1 MKKIYLLFLLCLC
14 AVSAMAQAP
23 VRFTYQAIVRNND
36 GVLYT
41 TDYDVRLS
49 IWRTAP
55 SAPAGQKIYQE
66 THSINGASEI
76 SLTVGTGSVESGSLD
91 NIEWGNGIYYLV
103 SEYLDM
109 DSAVFATD
117 AVQLLSVPYA
127 LFANQVG
134 GVVPNYY
141 AVTPTANGYSVTV
154 TYSNGQTQTLNLQN
168 GAVGPQGA
176 TGPTGPTGPQGASG
190 VSPTVTVNTVS
201 SQDSVLIIV
210 DSAGVQTTHVIRHG
224 QPGPAG
230 PAGQPYPFSP
240 TVTVSTLGNN
250 IIIIIPNSTP
260 VSLSHGTDGPVGPQ
274 GPQGARG
281 AAGMTPVFSFQPS
294 GNDTIVTITD
304 ALGSHSFTIHAGAQ
318 GSQGSPG
325 APGAPGFSPTVNT
338 QTIGDDV
345 RVTVTTPTGQQTY
358 TISNGKSAYRA
369 WLDAGHSGSEA
380 DFLSTMMFQTLSL
393 SGRNLSIHPG
403 NSVVML
409 PDSMG
414 TTQLGAS
421 AYQAWLASGHTGT
434 EADYLQSL
442 RGGDGTSGIAPVVTL
457 TVLDSLRTRV
467 TITSAAHPQGESFVV
482 RNGIDGS
489 SFVQSQS
496 NWNETE
502 TNSPSY
508 IRNKPNL
515 SAVATSGNYN
525 DLQDRPDLFNGDYNS
540 LTNRP
545 TIPTVP
551 TNVGVFQND
560 ASYVSNNGCDTLS
573 YCNLAGLLNA
583 LSDTLTAIESRID
596 TTIVPP
602 TVHTNAVQIA
612 GLTAHTG
619 GEVLSDGG
627 APVTGTGV
635 CWDTVP
641 HPDLSHNHTIDVS
654 WQGLFSSTLRY
665 LSPATLYYVRAYATN
680 AAGTGYGE
688 ELTFT
693 AECPAITVSIAGA
706 DSSCSFEGI
715 TLEASGAVSYVWSTG
730 ATSPSLVVSPITTTT
745 YTVTGTDALGCTATA
760 SKTVTVFP
768 KYHGEWHEYACDSFE
783 WAGQTY
789 MASGDYTRT
798 FQTINGCDS
807 VWTLHLTI
815 LSSVTTQIS
824 ATALESYTWNGQ
836 TYTQSGDYTQ
846 TFPAANGCD
855 SVVTLHLTVNHR
867 PAGDAQP
874 CPGTPTVTDYD
885 GNVYNTVK
893 IGNQCWMKE
902 NLRTTHFADGS
913 EVIAGTTA
921 SSTEPYRY
929 DNSGSNITLEKRG
942 YLYNWPAVMHG
953 AGSSTANPSGVQGI
967 CPTGWHVPSDAEWT
981 QLTDY
986 VGSVPAYQCGSNST
1000 YVAKALADSTGWN
1013 SYTGTCAV
1021 GNNLNQNNAT
1031 GYGASPAGYYNGIY
1045 GSGNSAA
1052 YFWSATEPFIG
1063 SAFYRYLNST
1073 YTNMESGTRYKSD
1086 GYSVRCVLGDGANL
1100 PAVTTSAASNITA
1113 TTATC
1118 GGNVTYDGNTTV
1130 TARGVCWNTTGS
1142 PTVSDAHTN
1151 DGSGAGAFTSSLTGL
1166 QANTTYHV
1174 RAYATNSVGTA
1185 YGNEVTFTTGCP
1197 SFTVNILG
1205 DDGVC
1210 INYGTM
1216 LTASGAM
1223 SYVWSTGATTQNIAV
1238 APTQTT
1244 TYTVTGTDASGCTA
1258 TATKTVIVFSTDYT
1272 NLHESACD
1280 SYEWNGET
1288 YTQSGDY
1295 TQTFQNVHGC
1305 DSVVTLHLTIVPA
1318 VLASVTTGNIG
1329 NVTTTSATAGGSVTV
1344 PNDDCS
1350 TVTARG
1356 VCWNTTGT
1364 PTINDSHT
1372 NDGSGVGTFTS
1383 SLTGLQPNT
1392 TYHVRAY
1399 ATNSAGTAYGNEV
1412 TFTTGCPSFTVSI
1425 SGDDGVCLNDGTM
1438 LSASGATSYVW
1449 STGATTQNIAVTPS
1463 QTTTYTVTGTDAN
1476 GCTATASKTVIAFST
1491 DYTDLHESACY
1502 YYEWNG
1508 QTYTASG
1515 DYTQTFQNVHGCD
1528 SVVTLHLTI
1537 LPATLFSYSGNM
1549 EVLANTPVTLM
1560 ATGANVVTWTD
1571 VDGAVIGTGN
1581 TVTVTPD
1588 DTTIYTLTAH
1598 NEDVNLVVNGDFE
1611 QGNTG
1616 FTSDYSYSNTMQCR
1630 RYTIQSD
1637 AYNYLSDTHVSGID
1651 GNNFMIVDGYN
1662 SSTTVVWSQTVNV
1675 QPGMLYAF
1683 SAKAISLNINYPYAQ
1698 LQFLVNGT
1706 PIGYLDV
1713 NLPKQWLAFS
1723 GTWSSEDATTAT
1735 LTIIDL
1741 TNSCANNDFGLDG
1754 IRFAKM
1760 TSCETSAMVIVETI
1774 HVPTVTTANV
1784 TNIGATTA
1792 TSGGNVTTDGG
1803 ATVTARGVC
1812 WNTTGTPTV
1821 NDAHTTDGSGTG
1833 TFTSSLV
1840 NLQESTTY
1848 HVRAYATNSAGTAYG
1863 EERVFTTESGIS
1875 AGDAQPCPNNP
1886 TVTDYDGNV
1895 YNTVQ
1900 IGQQCWMKENLRTTH
1915 YADGVEIPAGT
1926 TSSTTEPYRYA
1937 PNNNSSNVATY
1948 GYFYNWPAAMHGVH
1962 SSSSNPSNVQGACP
1976 TGWHIPSDAEWVQL
1990 TDYVSSVSAYHCN
2003 SNSNSIA
2010 KALAATTGWNSYG
2023 IGCTVGNDLTANNA
2037 TGFSAVAPGYYEGNY
2052 NHFGVGATWWSST
2065 EDNSATARQLHI
2077 VNYSAEA
2084 THAAFGKDL
2093 GYSVRCVLGAGVNP
2107 PAVITG
2113 TAKQTGNTSAYCSG
2127 EVISDC
2133 GTPVTE
2139 RGICWSAYPN
2149 DNPTVGGA
2157 HASAGSGTGSFTA
2170 NLTGLD
2176 LLDTLYYVRA
2186 YATNSAGTA
2195 YGEVIPLY
2203 LYPVVP
2209 KTGTENYDMYY
2220 NTVTVFDHAGPA
2232 ADYDDNCD
2240 GMLVITAPT
2249 AGMVLQI
2256 SGDYNTESCCDHLYI
2271 YDGNGT
2277 GVQLADLCGTGSVGT
2292 PIFTTQNTV
2301 TLRFVSDPSV
2311 TDPGFALTVT
2321 AVQPVVPGSV
2331 VISGYD
2337 VVCDGGTTTLTA
2349 TSDVGGTYTWSN
2361 GTTGSHIT
2369 VGAGTYTVTVTSATG
2384 NSLSSYPFVVYGAQS
2399 ANVAVNQTA
2408 CNSYTWNGTTYT
2420 QSGDYTR
2427 HFTTVMGCDSTVTL
2441 HLTINSDY
2449 HEDVYMSSYAS
2460 YTWNGQTYTQSG
2472 NYIQTFTAA
2481 NGCDSVVTLHLTVHN
2496 IPAGDAQPCP
2506 NTPTVTD
2513 YDGNTYNTVKIGN
2526 QCWMK
2531 ENLRTTHYA
2540 DGVSIPLGST
2550 TSTTAPY
2557 YYECTG
2563 LNTSLYGYL
2572 YNWPAVMHGAGS
2584 SNANPSNV
2592 QGVCPAGWHVP
2603 SNAEWTQLVN
2613 YVSGEPTYQCGGNSS
2628 NIAKALAATE
2638 GWYVYS
2644 GSCIVGDTPADNNVT
2659 GFSALPAGGYFGSY
2673 SSSGDFALFWS
2684 ATETS
2689 GSNAWYHYL
2698 SSESALENSANS
2710 SKFRGYSVRCVLG
2723 SGVSLPVVTT
2733 SNVSNVGS
2741 TTATGGGNVTSD
2753 GNATVTARG
2762 VCWNTTGAPTVND
2775 AHTTN
2780 GSGTGTFTSSLS
2792 SLQQNTTYH
2801 VRAYATNSMG
2811 TAYGEEVVFTTGCS
2825 AFTVSISG
2833 ASSVC
2838 LGEGVTLVASG
2849 AASYVWSTGE
2859 TNQNLVVVPTQT
2871 TTYTVTGTNASGCAA
2886 SASKTVTVVT
2896 AVLATVHT
2904 TNASNVTPNSA
2915 TTGGSVTVSN
2925 NCSDVTERGVC
2936 WNTTGTPT
2944 INDSHTSDGSG
2955 VGTFTSTLSSLQE
2968 NTTYHVRAYATNSA
2982 GTAYGEEIAFTT
2994 GTGIPA
3000 GDAQPCPNTPTVTDY
3015 DGNVYNTVKIGN
3027 QCWMKENLRV
3037 THYADGVEIPA
3048 GSTPSYTDA
3057 YRYAPNNNANNV
3069 TAYGYL
3075 YNWTAVMHGAN
3086 SNNDNPGLVQG
3097 VCPTGWHLPSS
3108 AEWDQLTNYVSSIP
3122 AYQCGGNTSY
3132 IVKALASNQGWNT
3145 GYSNTC
3151 SVGNDLS
3158 TNNATGFSAMPA
3170 CYYNWDGYGMYFG
3183 RDASFWS
3190 STAYSNTQ
3198 SRSLRIYTPY
3208 RNLYHDIYLDNRH
3221 GLSVRCILGDGAN
3234 LPAVTTAAVTNITLS
3249 TATSGGNVTY
3259 DGNTTVTERGVCW
3272 NTTGAPT
3279 LNDSHTSDGSGT
3291 GSFTS
3296 TLASLAQ
3303 GTTYYVRAYA
3313 TNSMGT
3319 AYGNEVTFTTLAVP
3333 AGDAQPCPNNP
3344 TVTDYD
3350 GNVYNTV
3357 KIGNQCWMKEN
3368 LRTTHYADGTAI
3380 TLKGNVPA
3388 SSSNLSSTAEYYYIP
3403 NGNTSIVATYG
3414 YVYNWP
3420 AVMHGATSSS
3430 ANPSG
3435 VQGICPTGWHLPSS
3449 AEWDQLANYVSSVS
3463 IYRCNGSS
3471 NYIAKALCSNEGW
3484 SGSSSVCRVGNDMS
3498 ANNLTGF
3505 NAMPAGGNGGFGQG
3519 FYVWSATASSTT
3531 YAYGRDIYYN
3541 GTGVTTVTRDYNDTR
3556 TVRCILGDGQS
3567 LPTVITTPVHDVT
3580 LTTAICGG
3588 EVTSDGGA
3596 VVAAHG
3602 ICWNTTGSPTIN
3614 DVSTFDGNGT
3624 GTFTSTLVGLVQG
3637 TTYYVRAYATN
3648 SMGTAYGN
3656 EVTFTTLAVPAGDA
3670 QPCPNNPTVTDY
3682 DGNVYNTVK
3691 IGNQCWMK
3699 ENLRTTHFAD
3709 GVEIPLGSLY
3719 QLHGICR
3726 YYPNGDELNVNAYGY
3741 LYSWEAVMYN
3751 APSSEANPSGIQGIC
3766 PTGWHV
3772 PSDAEW
3778 TQLTDYMNSV
3788 PAYRCGNNGN
3798 IAKAISATEG
3808 WDISGTS
3815 FTPGNNMS
3823 TNNASG
3829 FNAMPAGYFRAAY
3842 NYIYEGFGTT
3852 AEFWSSTKFGIH
3864 AAYRSISYNAPN
3876 VGRSAIWDFTRTMR
3890 CLLGDGANLPN
3901 VATDTISNVGITSV
3915 TCGGNVTTDGGSNV
3929 TARGVCWN
3937 TAPTPTLDN
3946 AHTTNGTG
3954 TGMFTSEIT
3963 GLQHNTT
3970 YYIRA
3975 YATNAIGTVYG
3986 DEVSVTTLSF
3996 PVGAC
4001 PESVTDYDGNLY
4013 NTVQIG
4019 QQCWMKENVRTTHY
4033 ADGTDILLS
4042 DSTTSYDVAY
4052 RYNPDNN
4059 PSNVVM
4065 YGYLYNWAAVMRGM
4079 SSCGTNPSNVQGV
4092 CPTGWHMPSEAEWA
4106 QLTDYVRSVS
4116 AYRCNGYVNYIA
4128 KALAASIGWNS
4139 SDNTC
4144 AVGNGLSQNNITDFS
4159 ALPAGLYDYNS
4170 SHLGFSNGANL
4181 WSATQYYNGSFAQS
4195 WNLVYDN
4202 NSASINHTHRFNGLS
4217 VRCLLGAGT
4226 PLPTVT
4232 TDTIAQIG
4240 ATSATSGG
4248 NVTADGG
4255 STVTARGVCWNTTG
4269 TPTLSDSHTIDG
4281 SGTGTFTSAITGL
4294 QPNTTYYVC
4303 AYATNSVGTAYGNEV
4318 IFTTIAVPAGDA
4330 QPCPNNPTVTD
4341 YDGNVYN
4348 TVKIGNQ
4355 CWMKENLRT
4364 THYADGTLIPV
4375 AGTGGLEY
4383 YDPYRYAP
4391 NGDNNIVSSYG
4402 YLYNWPAVMHNM
4414 ASSNTNPS
4422 GVQGVCPTG
4431 WHMPSDAEWT
4441 QLTDYVSSVPAYQ
4454 CGGNSNS
4461 IAKALSANTGWNTS
4475 GSSCA
4480 IGNDLGT
4487 NNATGFSALPT
4498 GFRDGYARF
4507 ADYQNNTFFWCTSAT
4522 SSIRAAFRH
4531 LLYNVDTVFVGTS
4544 NYKSDGMSVRCVLGD
4559 GQTLPNVTTAAV
4571 MDITLTTA
4579 TSGGNVVSDG
4589 GATVTARG
4597 VCWNTTGA
4605 PTLNDSHTSDGS
4617 GVGTFTSTLSSLQA
4631 GTTYY
4636 VRAYATNSMGTAYG
4650 NEVTFTTLAIP
4661 AGDAQPCPNNPTVTD
4676 YDGNVYNTVQIG
4688 NQCWM
4693 KENLRTTHY
4702 ADGIA
4707 IPAGSTG
4714 SYEVAYR
4721 YNPNNDA
4728 NNVATYGYLYNYM
4741 ALMHGAASS
4750 AANPS
4755 GVQGICPA
4763 GWHVPSDAEWTQLT
4777 DYVRSVPAYVCGG
4790 YNSTIAKALASTTGW
4805 NSDSNNCT
4813 VGNEQSANNATGFN
4827 ALPAGYYSS
4836 SIYRASGSQ
4845 VDFWSSTELYSG
4857 IGWNRYLTYN
4867 NPGVYRSANLDGT
4880 IGCSVRCLLGS
4891 GANPPTVTTGT
4902 AKQTGNTSAYC
4913 GGNVTADN
4921 GATVTER
4928 GVCWSTSHNPTV
4940 GGDHAAAGSGTGT
4953 FTADLT
4959 GLTPGETY
4967 HIRAYA
4973 TNGMGTTYGEDV
4985 TLTLYTVVPKS
4996 GTETY
5001 SLNNGETVTVYDHA
5015 GPNADYDNYCDGS
5028 LVITAPA
5035 GMMLSVTGNYNTE
5048 NCCDHLYIYDG
5059 TGTNVQIAD
5068 FRNSGTIST
5077 PVTTTQNS
5085 VTLRFTSDV
5094 SVVRYGFELTVTALP
5109 CVINTLLD
5117 TTLCSNDLP
5126 LVWNG
5131 QIITASG
5138 TYTANSQTAN
5148 GCDSIVTLTV
5158 DVVSAPVLAHT
5169 PDTTVQA
5176 NASVTLWASGA
5187 NNFVWTDTNGDTL
5200 AIGNTVTVN
5209 PATTTTYYVTGG
5221 GYNPNLVTNGD
5232 FEQGNTGFTTAYSYV
5247 NDGYYGHYYIG
5258 HENHEMWSWDT
5269 GDTMYDHTTGS
5280 GLWMMVDAYNGR
5292 NIWTQTVNVS
5302 PNTTYLFSAWFLTDN
5317 IANVRF
5323 EVNDQQG
5330 DIFTTPE
5337 QRGVWER
5344 RQFIWNSGSNTTA
5357 TLKINTGSAT
5367 SGGHDFG
5374 IDDIEFREFACA
5386 TTESI
5391 TVNVGMDTLRL
5402 ETDSNACYYG
5412 DSNDNVVALAWL
5424 NGIVPMTGT
5433 FDWYVNGVHDDNLNG
5448 YHNFFSGKLLPAA
5461 TPYQIHV
5468 VYTYDNGT
5476 TLISDPVEVRV
5487 WEEPQISLSGSENQL
5502 CGGGNVTLG
5511 AYFQNFDPAANYVF
5525 QWYRN
5530 AVRQD
5535 SLILGW
5541 TADSLLANVTETTNF
5556 IVYGYIPIYNVQ
5568 GLEWCGSYDTFRVE
5582 VVDCLPAG
5590 DAQPCPNNPTVT
5602 DYDGN
5607 VYNTV
5612 KIGNQCWM
5620 KENLRT
5626 THYEDGV
5633 AIPAGGSTSLDV
5645 AYRYNPD
5652 NDANNVATYGYL
5664 YNWPAMMHGAAS
5676 SSSNPSGVQG
5686 ICPTGWHV
5694 PSDAEWT
5701 QLANYVN
5708 SVPAYRCNGG
5718 SGNIAKALAST
5729 TGWMNYNDNCVVG
5742 NEQNTNN
5749 ATGFGAM
5756 PAGRY
5761 IGGIA
5766 NFSSF
5771 AGFWS
5776 STQYNSS
5783 EAMRYCLHNYYGGV
5797 NQYHLEKSDGY
5808 SVRCVL
5814 GAGVN
5819 PPAVTTS
5826 AVSNIGANSA
5836 TSGGNVTSDGG
5847 ATVTARGICWNTTGT
5862 PTLSDSHTTD
5872 GTGTG
5877 TFTST
5882 LAGLQPNT
5890 TYYVRAYATNSM
5902 GTAYGNEVTFTTTCA
5917 TYFLHDDF
5925 NDGVIDPAKWTY
5937 TGNAVLEEEGLLKLQ
5952 QNVTD
5957 QDVHI
5962 RSVDMTVPSNGKVN
5976 MDRRFWLHKP
5986 AITTGTYIPGRYYTP
6001 GNFFLLNGDVNSWVG
6016 VCYSYT
6022 EYYDDAY
6029 HHDNPRFGIYLQS
6042 KLDGVETWIR
6052 LCDVSFDTW
6061 MTEHIEVD
6069 FTAGTLSYYMDTL
6082 MATVT
6087 VPGLAGRNVTYYN
6100 ANFHPYGWWTGH
6112 QHYMDWV
6119 DIYGETGSVTTSPVS
6134 NVTTTTASCG
6144 GSVTSDGCTT
6154 ITVRGVCWSTSHF
6167 PTLNDSHTTDGSG
6180 TGSFTSALTG
6190 LQAGTTYYVRAYAT
6204 NSLGTL
6210 YGNEVSFTIE
6220 DPCERFAVRIL
6231 GDAAVCAGS
6240 STTLHA
6246 MVPGAVPPVAVGD
6259 ILCTDNTTVKP
6270 ADFAASGKTAMG
6282 VVFHVDGTGLH
6293 GWAVHLNDQG
6303 TSITWGGYGTDIP
6316 DMPNYG
6322 SARTAIADTAGY
6334 SNTQI
6339 IRAAGDASTY
6349 PAAWA
6354 VDLDNGWYLPA
6365 AGQLRTLYGVIPTL
6379 NATLSTVGGT
6389 QFPMNGYWYYWSS
6402 TERGESSAW
6411 SVSYYGYV
6419 STYGKSTYA
6428 RVRSVCAF

>member
-1 MKKIYLLFLLCLC
+1 MKKIYLLFLLCIC

-274 GPQGARG
+274 GPQGLRG
-281 AAGMTPVFSFQPS
+281 AAGMTPVFSFLVV

-641 HPDLSHNHTIDVS
+641 HPDLSNNHTIDVS

-1130 TARGVCWNTTGS
+1130 TARGVCWNTTGT
-1142 PTVSDAHTN
+1142 PTLNGSHTT
-1151 DGSGAGAFTSSLTGL
+1151 DGSGTGMFISSLTGL
-1166 QANTTYHV
+1166 QPNTTYYV
-1174 RAYATNSVGTA
+1174 RAYATNSMGTV
-1185 YGNEVTFTTGCP
+1185 YGNEVSFTTGCP
-1197 SFTVNILG
+1197 SFTVNISG

-1210 INYGTM
+1210 VNYGTM

-1272 NLHESACD
+1272 DLHEAACD

-1295 TQTFQNVHGC
+1295 PQTFQNVHGC

-1350 TVTARG
+1350 TVTVRG

-1774 HVPTVTTANV
+1774 HVPTVTTVNV

-1792 TSGGNVTTDGG
+1792 TSGGNVTSDGG
-1803 ATVTARGVC
+1803 TNVTERGVC

-1900 IGQQCWMKENLRTTH
+1900 IGQQCWMKENLRATH

-1962 SSSSNPSNVQGACP
+1962 SSSSNPSNVQGVCP
-1976 TGWHIPSDAEWVQL
+1976 AGWHVPSSAEWVQL
-1990 TDYVSSVSAYHCN
+1990 TDYVSGVSAYHCN

-2023 IGCTVGNDLTANNA
+2023 IECTVGNNPLANNA
-2037 TGFSAVAPGYYEGNY
+2037 TGFNAVAPGYYEGNY

-2065 EDNSATARQLHI
+2065 EDNSTTARQLHL
-2077 VNYSAEA
+2077 VNYLAEA

-2113 TAKQTGNTSAYCSG
+2113 TAKQTGNTSAYCGG

-2157 HASAGSGTGSFTA
+2157 HASAGSGIGSFTA

-2186 YATNSAGTA
+2186 YATNGAGTA

-2220 NTVTVFDHAGPA
+2220 NIVTVFDHAGPA

-2277 GVQLADLCGTGSVGT
+2277 GVQLADLRGTGSVGT
-2292 PIFTTQNTV
+2292 PIFTSQNTV

-2349 TSDVGGTYTWSN
+2349 TSDVSGTYSWSN

-2399 ANVAVNQTA
+2399 ATVTVNQTA

-2472 NYIQTFTAA
+2472 NYTQTFTAA

-2506 NTPTVTD
+2506 NNPTVTD

-2540 DGVSIPLGST
+2540 DGVSIPLGSA
-2550 TSTTAPY
+2550 TSTTVPY

-2741 TTATGGGNVTSD
+2741 TTATCGGNVTSD

-2762 VCWNTTGAPTVND
+2762 VCWNTTGTPTVND

-2792 SLQQNTTYH
+2792 NLQQNTTYH

-2886 SASKTVTVVT
+2886 SASKTVTVV
-2896 AVLATVHT
+2896 AAALATVHT

-3037 THYADGVEIPA
+3037 THCADGVEIPA

-3190 STAYSNTQ
+3190 STAYNNTQ

-3313 TNSMGT
+3313 TNNMGT

-3333 AGDAQPCPNNP
+3333 VGDAQPCPNNP

-3357 KIGNQCWMKEN
+3357 QIGNQCWMKEN

-3380 TLKGNVPA
+3380 TLKGNVPT

-3449 AEWDQLANYVSSVS
+3449 AEWDQLASYVSSVFV
-3463 IYRCNGSS
+3463 YRCNGSS

-3484 SGSSSVCRVGNDMS
+3484 SASSSVCRVGNDMS

-3602 ICWNTTGSPTIN
+3602 ICWNTTGAPTLN
-3614 DVSTFDGNGT
+3614 DSYTTNGSGT
-3624 GTFTSTLVGLVQG
+3624 GAFTSTLTNLTPN

-3699 ENLRTTHFAD
+3699 E
-3709 GVEIPLGSLY
+3709 
-3719 QLHGICR
+3719 
-3726 YYPNGDELNVNAYGY
+3726 
-3741 LYSWEAVMYN
+3741 
-3751 APSSEANPSGIQGIC
+3751 
-3766 PTGWHV
+3766 
-3772 PSDAEW
+3772 
-3778 TQLTDYMNSV
+3778 
-3788 PAYRCGNNGN
+3788 
-3798 IAKAISATEG
+3798 
-3808 WDISGTS
+3808 
-3815 FTPGNNMS
+3815 
-3823 TNNASG
+3823 
-3829 FNAMPAGYFRAAY
+3829 
-3842 NYIYEGFGTT
+3842 
-3852 AEFWSSTKFGIH
+3852 
-3864 AAYRSISYNAPN
+3864 
-3876 VGRSAIWDFTRTMR
+3876 
-3890 CLLGDGANLPN
+3890 
-3901 VATDTISNVGITSV
+3901 
-3915 TCGGNVTTDGGSNV
+3915 
-3929 TARGVCWN
+3929 
-3937 TAPTPTLDN
+3937 
-3946 AHTTNGTG
+3946 
-3954 TGMFTSEIT
+3954 
-3963 GLQHNTT
+3963 
-3970 YYIRA
+3970 
-3975 YATNAIGTVYG
+3975 
-3986 DEVSVTTLSF
+3986 
-3996 PVGAC
+3996 
-4001 PESVTDYDGNLY
+4001 
-4013 NTVQIG
+4013 
-4019 QQCWMKENVRTTHY
+4019 
-4033 ADGTDILLS
+4033 
-4042 DSTTSYDVAY
+4042 
-4052 RYNPDNN
+4052 
-4059 PSNVVM
+4059 
-4065 YGYLYNWAAVMRGM
+4065 
-4079 SSCGTNPSNVQGV
+4079 
-4092 CPTGWHMPSEAEWA
+4092 
-4106 QLTDYVRSVS
+4106 
-4116 AYRCNGYVNYIA
+4116 
-4128 KALAASIGWNS
+4128 
-4139 SDNTC
+4139 
-4144 AVGNGLSQNNITDFS
+4144 
-4159 ALPAGLYDYNS
+4159 
-4170 SHLGFSNGANL
+4170 
-4181 WSATQYYNGSFAQS
+4181 
-4195 WNLVYDN
+4195 
-4202 NSASINHTHRFNGLS
+4202 
-4217 VRCLLGAGT
+4217 
-4226 PLPTVT
+4226 
-4232 TDTIAQIG
+4232 
-4240 ATSATSGG
+4240 
-4248 NVTADGG
+4248 
-4255 STVTARGVCWNTTG
+4255 
-4269 TPTLSDSHTIDG
+4269 
-4281 SGTGTFTSAITGL
+4281 
-4294 QPNTTYYVC
+4294 
-4303 AYATNSVGTAYGNEV
+4303 
-4318 IFTTIAVPAGDA
+4318 
-4330 QPCPNNPTVTD
+4330 
-4341 YDGNVYN
+4341 
-4348 TVKIGNQ
+4348 
-4355 CWMKENLRT
+4355 
-4364 THYADGTLIPV
+4364 
-4375 AGTGGLEY
+4375 
-4383 YDPYRYAP
+4383 
-4391 NGDNNIVSSYG
+4391 
-4402 YLYNWPAVMHNM
+4402 
-4414 ASSNTNPS
+4414 
-4422 GVQGVCPTG
+4422 
-4431 WHMPSDAEWT
+4431 
-4441 QLTDYVSSVPAYQ
+4441 
-4454 CGGNSNS
+4454 
-4461 IAKALSANTGWNTS
+4461 
-4475 GSSCA
+4475 
-4480 IGNDLGT
+4480 
-4487 NNATGFSALPT
+4487 
-4498 GFRDGYARF
+4498 
-4507 ADYQNNTFFWCTSAT
+4507 
-4522 SSIRAAFRH
+4522 
-4531 LLYNVDTVFVGTS
+4531 
-4544 NYKSDGMSVRCVLGD
+4544 
-4559 GQTLPNVTTAAV
+4559 
-4571 MDITLTTA
+4571 
-4579 TSGGNVVSDG
+4579 
-4589 GATVTARG
+4589 
-4597 VCWNTTGA
+4597 
-4605 PTLNDSHTSDGS
+4605 
-4617 GVGTFTSTLSSLQA
+4617 
-4631 GTTYY
+4631 
-4636 VRAYATNSMGTAYG
+4636 
-4650 NEVTFTTLAIP
+4650 
-4661 AGDAQPCPNNPTVTD
+4661 
-4676 YDGNVYNTVQIG
+4676 
-4688 NQCWM
+4688 
-4693 KENLRTTHY
+4693 
-4702 ADGIA
+4702 
-4707 IPAGSTG
+4707 
-4714 SYEVAYR
+4714 
-4721 YNPNNDA
+4721 
-4728 NNVATYGYLYNYM
+4728 
-4741 ALMHGAASS
+4741 
-4750 AANPS
+4750 
-4755 GVQGICPA
+4755 
-4763 GWHVPSDAEWTQLT
+4763 
-4777 DYVRSVPAYVCGG
+4777 
-4790 YNSTIAKALASTTGW
+4790 
-4805 NSDSNNCT
+4805 
-4813 VGNEQSANNATGFN
+4813 
-4827 ALPAGYYSS
+4827 
-4836 SIYRASGSQ
+4836 
-4845 VDFWSSTELYSG
+4845 
-4857 IGWNRYLTYN
+4857 
-4867 NPGVYRSANLDGT
+4867 
-4880 IGCSVRCLLGS
+4880 
-4891 GANPPTVTTGT
+4891 
-4902 AKQTGNTSAYC
+4902 
-4913 GGNVTADN
+4913 
-4921 GATVTER
+4921 
-4928 GVCWSTSHNPTV
+4928 
-4940 GGDHAAAGSGTGT
+4940 
-4953 FTADLT
+4953 
-4959 GLTPGETY
+4959 
-4967 HIRAYA
+4967 
-4973 TNGMGTTYGEDV
+4973 
-4985 TLTLYTVVPKS
+4985 
-4996 GTETY
+4996 
-5001 SLNNGETVTVYDHA
+5001 
-5015 GPNADYDNYCDGS
+5015 
-5028 LVITAPA
+5028 
-5035 GMMLSVTGNYNTE
+5035 
-5048 NCCDHLYIYDG
+5048 
-5059 TGTNVQIAD
+5059 
-5068 FRNSGTIST
+5068 
-5077 PVTTTQNS
+5077 
-5085 VTLRFTSDV
+5085 
-5094 SVVRYGFELTVTALP
+5094 
-5109 CVINTLLD
+5109 
-5117 TTLCSNDLP
+5117 
-5126 LVWNG
+5126 
-5131 QIITASG
+5131 
-5138 TYTANSQTAN
+5138 
-5148 GCDSIVTLTV
+5148 
-5158 DVVSAPVLAHT
+5158 
-5169 PDTTVQA
+5169 
-5176 NASVTLWASGA
+5176 
-5187 NNFVWTDTNGDTL
+5187 
-5200 AIGNTVTVN
+5200 
-5209 PATTTTYYVTGG
+5209 
-5221 GYNPNLVTNGD
+5221 
-5232 FEQGNTGFTTAYSYV
+5232 
-5247 NDGYYGHYYIG
+5247 
-5258 HENHEMWSWDT
+5258 
-5269 GDTMYDHTTGS
+5269 
-5280 GLWMMVDAYNGR
+5280 
-5292 NIWTQTVNVS
+5292 
-5302 PNTTYLFSAWFLTDN
+5302 
-5317 IANVRF
+5317 
-5323 EVNDQQG
+5323 
-5330 DIFTTPE
+5330 
-5337 QRGVWER
+5337 
-5344 RQFIWNSGSNTTA
+5344 
-5357 TLKINTGSAT
+5357 
-5367 SGGHDFG
+5367 
-5374 IDDIEFREFACA
+5374 
-5386 TTESI
+5386 
-5391 TVNVGMDTLRL
+5391 
-5402 ETDSNACYYG
+5402 
-5412 DSNDNVVALAWL
+5412 
-5424 NGIVPMTGT
+5424 
-5433 FDWYVNGVHDDNLNG
+5433 
-5448 YHNFFSGKLLPAA
+5448 
-5461 TPYQIHV
+5461 
-5468 VYTYDNGT
+5468 
-5476 TLISDPVEVRV
+5476 
-5487 WEEPQISLSGSENQL
+5487 
-5502 CGGGNVTLG
+5502 
-5511 AYFQNFDPAANYVF
+5511 
-5525 QWYRN
+5525 
-5530 AVRQD
+5530 
-5535 SLILGW
+5535 
-5541 TADSLLANVTETTNF
+5541 
-5556 IVYGYIPIYNVQ
+5556 
-5568 GLEWCGSYDTFRVE
+5568 
-5582 VVDCLPAG
+5582 
-5590 DAQPCPNNPTVT
+5590 
-5602 DYDGN
+5602 
-5607 VYNTV
+5607 
-5612 KIGNQCWM
+5612 
-5620 KENLRT
+5620 
-5626 THYEDGV
+5626 
-5633 AIPAGGSTSLDV
+5633 
-5645 AYRYNPD
+5645 
-5652 NDANNVATYGYL
+5652 
-5664 YNWPAMMHGAAS
+5664 
-5676 SSSNPSGVQG
+5676 
-5686 ICPTGWHV
+5686 
-5694 PSDAEWT
+5694 
-5701 QLANYVN
+5701 
-5708 SVPAYRCNGG
+5708 
-5718 SGNIAKALAST
+5718 
-5729 TGWMNYNDNCVVG
+5729 
-5742 NEQNTNN
+5742 
-5749 ATGFGAM
+5749 
-5756 PAGRY
+5756 
-5761 IGGIA
+5761 
-5766 NFSSF
+5766 
-5771 AGFWS
+5771 
-5776 STQYNSS
+5776 
-5783 EAMRYCLHNYYGGV
+5783 
-5797 NQYHLEKSDGY
+5797 
-5808 SVRCVL
+5808 
-5814 GAGVN
+5814 
-5819 PPAVTTS
+5819 
-5826 AVSNIGANSA
+5826 
-5836 TSGGNVTSDGG
+5836 
-5847 ATVTARGICWNTTGT
+5847 
-5862 PTLSDSHTTD
+5862 
-5872 GTGTG
+5872 
-5877 TFTST
+5877 
-5882 LAGLQPNT
+5882 
-5890 TYYVRAYATNSM
+5890 
-5902 GTAYGNEVTFTTTCA
+5902 
-5917 TYFLHDDF
+5917 
-5925 NDGVIDPAKWTY
+5925 
-5937 TGNAVLEEEGLLKLQ
+5937 
-5952 QNVTD
+5952 
-5957 QDVHI
+5957 
-5962 RSVDMTVPSNGKVN
+5962 
-5976 MDRRFWLHKP
+5976 
-5986 AITTGTYIPGRYYTP
+5986 
-6001 GNFFLLNGDVNSWVG
+6001 
-6016 VCYSYT
+6016 
-6022 EYYDDAY
+6022 
-6029 HHDNPRFGIYLQS
+6029 
-6042 KLDGVETWIR
+6042 
-6052 LCDVSFDTW
+6052 
-6061 MTEHIEVD
+6061 
-6069 FTAGTLSYYMDTL
+6069 
-6082 MATVT
+6082 
-6087 VPGLAGRNVTYYN
+6087 
-6100 ANFHPYGWWTGH
+6100 
-6112 QHYMDWV
+6112 
-6119 DIYGETGSVTTSPVS
+6119 
-6134 NVTTTTASCG
+6134 
-6144 GSVTSDGCTT
+6144 
-6154 ITVRGVCWSTSHF
+6154 
-6167 PTLNDSHTTDGSG
+6167 
-6180 TGSFTSALTG
+6180 
-6190 LQAGTTYYVRAYAT
+6190 
-6204 NSLGTL
+6204 
-6210 YGNEVSFTIE
+6210 
-6220 DPCERFAVRIL
+6220 
-6231 GDAAVCAGS
+6231 
-6240 STTLHA
+6240 
-6246 MVPGAVPPVAVGD
+6246 
-6259 ILCTDNTTVKP
+6259 
-6270 ADFAASGKTAMG
+6270 
-6282 VVFHVDGTGLH
+6282 
-6293 GWAVHLNDQG
+6293 
-6303 TSITWGGYGTDIP
+6303 
-6316 DMPNYG
+6316 
-6322 SARTAIADTAGY
+6322 
-6334 SNTQI
+6334 
-6339 IRAAGDASTY
+6339 
-6349 PAAWA
+6349 
-6354 VDLDNGWYLPA
+6354 
-6365 AGQLRTLYGVIPTL
+6365 
-6379 NATLSTVGGT
+6379 
-6389 QFPMNGYWYYWSS
+6389 
-6402 TERGESSAW
+6402 
-6411 SVSYYGYV
+6411 
-6419 STYGKSTYA
+6419 
-6428 RVRSVCAF
+6428 